1 MGKTDISLYLLL
13 VCFLVSFFW
22 SAQIFKA
29 PPKSCDGC
37 SSASHATAPRKFC
50 IYSFW
55 ISPHAT
61 FQTISTALTLKT
73 TLTRQIFPGRCQLAW
88 NLTTQSSAS
97 FTFCLELFCCIRSLI
112 KITCALEVAFLIY
125 SVVNSFGWEWFCWLQ
140 HRVDF

>member
-1 MGKTDISLYLLL
+1 MWAKQTSASIFCSFAFWFRFFGRRR
-13 VCFLVSFFW
+13 FLKRLQSHV
-22 SAQIFKA
+22 
-29 PPKSCDGC
+29 CDGC

-55 ISPHAT
+55 ISPRAT

-97 FTFCLELFCCIRSLI
+97 FTFCLELFCCIRLLI
-112 KITCALEVAFLIY
+112 KITCALEVAFLI
-125 SVVNSFGWEWFCWLQ
+125 
-140 HRVDF
+140 